1 MTEDANA
8 AAGPEEN
15 RPPAG
20 ANWNTGGVQVVGS
33 TVYGPVAGG
42 QGATVRIGADA
53 APAAPVGPEA
63 LRAAAETL
71 RAALARLRAER
82 PGAVADADAEDAD
95 AEDADAALAGI
106 LAETAL
112 DEPREGPLRRRVGTV
127 VDALRTVAVLAA
139 AVTGLEAAFAA
150 LFGQI

>member
-1 MTEDANA
+1 MTEDTDAG
-8 AAGPEEN
+8 AGPASN
-15 RPPAG
+15 QPPAG

-33 TVYGPVAGG
+33 TVHGPVAGG

-53 APAAPVGPEA
+53 AGAAPVGPEA
-63 LRAAAETL
+63 LRAAAESL

-82 PGAVADADAEDAD
+82 PGAVTDAD

-139 AVTGLEAAFAA
+139 AVAGLETAFAA
-150 LFGQI
+150 LFGQV